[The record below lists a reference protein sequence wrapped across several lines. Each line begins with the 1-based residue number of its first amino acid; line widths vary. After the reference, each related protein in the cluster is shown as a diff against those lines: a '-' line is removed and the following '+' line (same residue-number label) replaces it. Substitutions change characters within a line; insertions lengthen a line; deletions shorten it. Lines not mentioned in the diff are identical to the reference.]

1 MMAFKRKFDSDIPDG
16 MLTVL
21 RLLHNPP
28 LEEEIL
34 NKVAKGSLHE
44 LTPSESSNL
53 WVTLSENLKAYFRN
67 MFWLRDTDNHDDKE
81 YILKK
86 IGAYPFMTTLFFLL
100 KMTIQGKT
108 ENSIP
113 LAAAHTM
120 LVLSSMLKKLKTD
133 GQVDNEMLQ
142 VSALWTERKL
152 ASKENLCFTTF
163 LNRLLHSLRDN
174 ATEEDI
180 CNVYNLQEW
189 LCISDIRKESCSHI
203 VRAMK
208 SVNYLKSPRGRSFL
222 SFAMTQDEKLMEDL
236 HRSCKSH
243 LSGCSQ
249 AESRAYGLIYL
260 EAWRTVSVK
269 KRKRI
274 EEHCIRDLME
284 LAVKLPRKGTEMS
297 LSGLNVLT
305 FLHEFHSRKSCD
317 AIREMLTSQ
326 YDLFLWKQLQSSSS
340 NVKCSATEILA
351 DAYPLERPRQ
361 DIVKN
366 NEYLAKQHN
375 VFSDLLVNVNPTV
388 RSVAFRKISQIASK
402 FWAQIPPSVLQHW
415 ISTMILRLAKDMET
429 PQVRQSIYQG
439 LHVLVENPNP
449 LCTKILEKM
458 LPELRE
464 QIADDD
470 KRVRIAFVKLLH
482 AIKDAGNI
490 ELWNIVP
497 LHCLINR
504 LEEDDCEVGELLAQ
518 LLCSTCFANN
528 KSFNTTVNCIGQMVN
543 FSHEGTCKF
552 FLHSKSFLK
561 FHDAVKLMLLIMECL
576 LKHIEIEIF
585 TKRRQRKDST
595 RLRPRHVSKK
605 RKRRSKFIKKL
616 AARMK
621 NAWVKAVRT
630 TGDTEKQDFCLSG
643 SDEEIEFSSNLRR
656 TSCSDSDEEADFS
669 REMLL
674 RAPETCQGLI
684 DVFCILFYVHSAEQK
699 WRCSRMWQ
707 KVYRMCKHCIPLFA
721 MYFAGSCA
729 FSSVMVLSSLMPAT
743 LLRKLRIPSSVETVW
758 LSKLD
763 SLSDE
768 DASSEAVHLAS
779 FKCLQNYGP
788 KFLLIAANIFHTA
801 IALRIAAISPQNM
814 VFDGKFKKVQYK
826 IESESIVAS
835 KILLTAF
842 AALPLPTKNV
852 VQHRKHIYDTW
863 KSMET
868 IKVLVE
874 IRLQQEACV
883 QDPVVTDRFI
893 QECFCCYVKLTPAL
907 EKTTNFNSM
916 EEYLKLI
923 DWADRILVT
932 SLPMECPYINERS
945 HFEWLMMNTTGQL
958 TVTLLNQI
966 LEALLIMTDKGQ
978 ICLSLI
984 HKGVRI
990 CKKALRTG
998 CRLMFVSSCI
1008 KFTSKL
1014 YNSFKRNLD
1023 ARAFFKTQHMLLHLL
1038 TDCISS
1044 FSDCIPV
1051 KDYLKPGLK
1060 DYEEI
1065 ESIVRN
1071 VLLSSMKLCGTS
1083 AKLITSVVKTF
1094 IDVILRVMDR
1104 EESVVSTSELRDA
1117 QDLPFIAARFVALFC
1132 SSPNLSEV
1140 FLVTLMHVISED
1152 CKEAQQ
1158 LIAGFKLLHVLVLC
1172 DGYFKHEILTAAIGK
1187 AEAVVRCIQST
1198 ISSRTDRDLVEMME
1212 TVVKSAKQHLCVH
1225 DSNHEIIS

>member
-1 MMAFKRKFDSDIPDG
+1 MAFKRKFDSDIPDG

-67 MFWLRDTDNHDDKE
+67 MFLLRDTDNHDDKE

-163 LNRLLHSLRDN
+163 LNRLVHSLRDT

-269 KRKRI
+269 KRKHI

-284 LAVKLPRKGTEMS
+284 LAVTLPRKGTEMS
-297 LSGLNVLT
+297 PYGLNVLT

-351 DAYPLERPRQ
+351 DAYPLERSRQ
-361 DIVKN
+361 DIVEN

-375 VFSDLLVNVNPTV
+375 VFSDLLVDVNPNV

-402 FWAQIPPSVLQHW
+402 FWAHIPPSVLQHW
-415 ISTMILRLAKDMET
+415 ISTMILRLAKNMET

-449 LCTKILEKM
+449 LCMKILEKM

-490 ELWNIVP
+490 ELWSIVP

-504 LEEDDCEVGELLAQ
+504 LE
-518 LLCSTCFANN
+518 
-528 KSFNTTVNCIGQMVN
+528 
-543 FSHEGTCKF
+543 
-552 FLHSKSFLK
+552 
-561 FHDAVKLMLLIMECL
+561 
-576 LKHIEIEIF
+576 
-585 TKRRQRKDST
+585 
-595 RLRPRHVSKK
+595 
-605 RKRRSKFIKKL
+605 
-616 AARMK
+616 
-621 NAWVKAVRT
+621 
-630 TGDTEKQDFCLSG
+630 
-643 SDEEIEFSSNLRR
+643 
-656 TSCSDSDEEADFS
+656 
-669 REMLL
+669 
-674 RAPETCQGLI
+674 
-684 DVFCILFYVHSAEQK
+684 
-699 WRCSRMWQ
+699 
-707 KVYRMCKHCIPLFA
+707 
-721 MYFAGSCA
+721 GSCA
-729 FSSVMVLSSLMPAT
+729 FSSVILLSSLMPAT
-743 LLRKLRIPSSVETVW
+743 LLRKLRIPSNVETVW

-763 SLSDE
+763 SLSDD

-788 KFLLIAANIFHTA
+788 KFLLIAANIFRTA
-801 IALRIAAISPQNM
+801 IALRKAAITSQNM
-814 VFDGKFKKVQYK
+814 AFDGKLKKVQYK
-826 IESESIVAS
+826 FESESIAAS

-842 AALPLPTKNV
+842 TALPLPTKNV

-874 IRLQQEACV
+874 IRLQQETCV
-883 QDPVVTDRFI
+883 QDPVATDRFI
-893 QECFCCYVKLTPAL
+893 QECFCCYVKLIPAL

-932 SLPMECPYINERS
+932 RLPMECPYTNERS

-1038 TDCISS
+1038 IDCISS

-1083 AKLITSVVKTF
+1083 AKPITNVVKTF
-1094 IDVILRVMDR
+1094 IDVILKVMDR

-1132 SSPNLSEV
+1132 SSANLSEV

-1158 LIAGFKLLHVLVLC
+1158 MMAGFKLLHILVLC

-1187 AEAVVRCIQST
+1187 AEAVLRCIQST
-1198 ISSRTDRDLVEMME
+1198 IFSRTDRDLVEMME
-1212 TVVKSAKQHLCVH
+1212 TVVKSAKQHLCIH
-1225 DSNHEIIS
+1225 DSNHEISS